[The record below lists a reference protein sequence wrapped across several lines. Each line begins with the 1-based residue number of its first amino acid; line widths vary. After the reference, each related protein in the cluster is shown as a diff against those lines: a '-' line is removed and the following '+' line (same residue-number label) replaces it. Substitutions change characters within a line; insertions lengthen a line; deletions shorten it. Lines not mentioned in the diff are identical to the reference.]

1 MNRYGNVPSV
11 IQYWIGMK
19 KSIGGGLQMKCL
31 IVTTLERQILL
42 FLLPHIQLLQDM
54 GYHVSVATSVE
65 DRDGLQ
71 EKVPN
76 VTLYDMSFSRSI
88 HNLSN
93 FRAFLQMKSLFRK
106 ESFDLV
112 HVHTPIASFVA
123 RLAAPKK
130 VPIVYTAHGFHFNEN
145 GSKLGNRIF
154 YLAEKLAGKKTQHL
168 IVMNQE
174 DYQKAQGLLDKERI
188 HFIHGIGVDTDYYNP
203 ENISHSE
210 RLNIKENL
218 GIEEQKL
225 VITHLAEFNENK
237 RQIDI
242 VQAAEQLKEAHQDFI
257 ILLVGDGVLFDDV
270 KQDINRRGL
279 SDFFLCLGFRQD
291 IRNILSITDVGL
303 LVSLREG
310 LPKSLMEMMAMEIPI
325 VVTNIRGNR
334 ELVHDGKIGFQ
345 IPIKS
350 PIELKNKLLYLLNQP
365 ELRIRMGN
373 NGRQEVLAKYDLKLI
388 LEETKSVYESI
399 EVRNPNKTAI
409 RTEEI
414 QSIHYID

>member
-1 MNRYGNVPSV
+1 
-11 IQYWIGMK
+11 
-19 KSIGGGLQMKCL
+19 MKCL

-42 FLLPHIQLLQDM
+42 FLIPHIQLLQDM
-54 GYHVSVATSVE
+54 GYHVSIATSIE
-65 DRDGLQ
+65 DKDTLQ

-76 VTLYDMSFSRSI
+76 VSLYNISFSRSI
-88 HNLSN
+88 QSLSN
-93 FRAFLQMKSLFRK
+93 FRAYLELKSLFHK

-203 ENISHSE
+203 RSISHSD
-210 RLNIKENL
+210 RFNLKEKL
-218 GIEEQKL
+218 GIEERKL

-242 VQAAEQLKEAHQDFI
+242 VQAAEQLKDAYQDFI
-257 ILLVGDGVLFDDV
+257 ILLVGDGTLFGAI
-270 KQDINRRGL
+270 KQEINRRGL
-279 SDFFLCLGFRQD
+279 SDFFRCLGFRQD
-291 IRNILSITDVGL
+291 IREILSITDVGL

-325 VVTNIRGNR
+325 VVTDIRGSR
-334 ELVHDGKIGFQ
+334 ELVRDGKNGFR

-350 PIELKNKLLYLLNQP
+350 PNELKNKLLYLLKSQS
-365 ELRIRMGN
+365 LRNRMGDI
-373 NGRQEVLAKYDLKLI
+373 GRQEVLAKYDLKLI
-388 LEETKSVYESI
+388 LEETKSVYERI
-399 EVRNPNKTAI
+399 QVRNLNKAAI

-414 QSIHYID
+414 QSIHYMD